1 MIASNQPKQFLT
13 PAMPSH
19 GLSGDPLQPARD
31 AGRSN
36 GRISRPGA
44 MMNAQTGAKP
54 EVDTDIDTDVDT
66 DREEPWTIL
75 VHNDDVTPYDFVI
88 DTLGHI
94 FNLSAEIAETV
105 TWEAHSK
112 GVAPVCSRPR
122 AEAKRL
128 ITDAHARARSSGYP
142 LSFSMEPKS

>member
-1 MIASNQPKQFLT
+1 MVPCNQPNQILT
-13 PAMPSH
+13 TARALN
-19 GLSGDPLQPARD
+19 GLSGDPLPQARG
-31 AGRSN
+31 AGRDN
-36 GRISRPGA
+36 GRILGLGA
-44 MMNAQTGAKP
+44 MMGAETGAHP
-54 EVDTDIDTDVDT
+54 EVDTAIDAA
-66 DREEPWTIL
+66 REEPWTIL

-105 TWEAHSK
+105 AWEAHSK

-128 ITDAHARARSSGYP
+128 ISDAHARARSSGYP